1 MYLNEIVRKFTM
13 LFVEINSDRA
23 EVPVLFA
30 QAQKRAQPGPRSSF
44 LQHSAFDFLPGDVFA

>member
-44 LQHSAFDFLPGDVFA
+44 L